1 MICLPRAAPDC
12 SPEAKVAPRT
22 HIPHSSA
29 QVQSGPC
36 YLIKHNPG
44 SSGLRCVVEEGSVSD
59 PPAPPKAG
67 KDYV

>member
-1 MICLPRAAPDC
+1 MYTLRNML
-12 SPEAKVAPRT
+12 SFVT
-22 HIPHSSA
+22 HVSNMVLSYNMC
-29 QVQSGPC
+29 C